1 MRNTA
6 LHVPLASQRSPAGRL
21 PNIILGKL
29 ILELQAVNPHGP
41 QRELAQVE
49 IKQITIPRFGAASTK
64 RFFSTKHQ
72 PRRNHRWWIGPPSL
86 LHQAHWLKRLGAF
99 NSIFLR
105 VSKSCRLADHGGQL
119 FIESFQNIFNLDLRI
134 QNRIENIYKQL
145 QTLQN
150 NVVNCL
156 FFVYLVD
163 IV

>member
-6 LHVPLASQRSPAGRL
+6 LHVPLASQKSPAGRL

-99 NSIFLR
+99 NWIFLR
-105 VSKSCRLADHGGQL
+105 VSKSCRLGRSWGSVIYRKVFKIFSIWIYEFKTGLKIFTNNYKHGKTML
-119 FIESFQNIFNLDLRI
+119 
-134 QNRIENIYKQL
+134 
-145 QTLQN
+145 
-150 NVVNCL
+150 
-156 FFVYLVD
+156 
-163 IV
+163 